1 MPCFVLIIS
10 GAPIIDRIRTTGS
23 FANSL
28 NGITISVVGV
38 IGGLAMFVARH
49 ALITDGTIDW
59 VLVALAAVAFIA
71 FWRYRVGIIPLVLT
85 CAAVGIIKTLIT

>member
-1 MPCFVLIIS
+1 MLRLIIS
-10 GAPIIDRIRTTGS
+10 GAPIIDRIRSTGS

-38 IGGLAMFVARH
+38 IGGLAVFVARH
-49 ALITDGTIDW
+49 ALVTNGSVDW
-59 VLVALAAVAFIA
+59 VLAALAAAAFVA

-85 CAAVGIIKTLIT
+85 CAAVGIINTLVN